1 MLAAAVI
8 SVVEGRVT
16 HLLQGHTREVA
27 ELAAAGAGAPRL
39 LLSLS
44 KDGNLRLWDVPTEA
58 CLSSIQTDATCIVS
72 GECGHLSLQPQL
84 LCSLLIHAARQRR
97 SAALSQ
103 RV

>member
-1 MLAAAVI
+1 MI

-44 KDGNLRLWDVPTEA
+44 RDGNLRLWDVPTET
-58 CLSSIQTDATCIVS
+58 CLSSMQTDASCIVS
-72 GECGHLSLQPQL
+72 GLTESAGQAAVNIWL
-84 LCSLLIHAARQRR
+84 LLTAPAEPSITALLHSRLGCS
-97 SAALSQ
+97 
-103 RV
+103 V

>member
-1 MLAAAVI
+1 MI

-44 KDGNLRLWDVPTEA
+44 RDGNLRLWDVPTET
-58 CLSSIQTDATCIVS
+58 CLSSIQTDASCIVS
-72 GECGHLSLQPQL
+72 GWGWEAWGAVRCGGWGGTLRVH
-84 LCSLLIHAARQRR
+84 QRW
-97 SAALSQ
+97 Q
-103 RV
+103 RWTSRHSGTVA